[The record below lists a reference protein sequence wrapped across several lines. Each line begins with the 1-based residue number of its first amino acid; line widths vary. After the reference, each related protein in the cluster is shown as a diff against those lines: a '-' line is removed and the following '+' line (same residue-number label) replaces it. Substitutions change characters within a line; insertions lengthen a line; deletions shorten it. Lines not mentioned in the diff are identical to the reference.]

1 MSTEAK
7 NVLAT
12 AFVVVALIAA
22 LASATVVAIAAANLS
37 KQIQAQ
43 RHENITRVCQ
53 EQNQRNRK
61 AYVFLQ
67 ALPVNPNG
75 PKLSPVAR
83 AKLVHGFTDAIVGP
97 VHSDCST
104 YADSV
109 VSP

>member
-1 MSTEAK
+1 M
-7 NVLAT
+7 
-12 AFVVVALIAA
+12 ALIAA
-22 LASATVVAIAAANLS
+22 LASATLVAIAAANLS

-61 AYVFLQ
+61 AYVFLK

-75 PKLSPVAR
+75 PKLSAEDR
-83 AKLVHGFTDAIVGP
+83 TKLIHGFTDAIVGP
-97 VHSDCST
+97 KHDNCSA